1 MSVTISISTALRR
14 FADNLD
20 ELVVNAGH
28 VESALAEA
36 ARHHPKLGAQ
46 LFTEDGRVRGFILV
60 FVNGRN
66 IKHLQQQ
73 QTQLTDGDR
82 ISLVPAIAG
91 G

>member
-1 MSVTISISTALRR
+1 
-14 FADNLD
+14 
-20 ELVVNAGH
+20 
-28 VESALAEA
+28 
-36 ARHHPKLGAQ
+36 LGAQ